1 MNDSQDKDVL
11 RSEVFKQMIVKMK
24 CIKERSVE
32 TNDSQDKDVLRSE
45 VLKRMIVKIK
55 MY

>member
-1 MNDSQDKDVL
+1 MIVKMKCI
-11 RSEVFKQMIVKMK
+11 SEVLKRMIVKMK

-32 TNDSQDKDVLRSE
+32 TNDSQDE
-45 VLKRMIVKIK
+45 

>member
-1 MNDSQDKDVL
+1 MLK
-11 RSEVFKQMIVKMK
+11 RMIVKMK

-45 VLKRMIVKIK
+45 VLK
-55 MY
+55 

>member
-1 MNDSQDKDVL
+1 MLKRMIVKMKCI
-11 RSEVFKQMIVKMK
+11 SEVLKRMIVKMK

-32 TNDSQDKDVLRSE
+32 TNDSEDE
-45 VLKRMIVKIK
+45 

>member
-1 MNDSQDKDVL
+1 MLK
-11 RSEVFKQMIVKMK
+11 RMIVKMKCISEVLKRMTVNIK

-32 TNDSQDKDVLRSE
+32 TNDSKDE
-45 VLKRMIVKIK
+45 

>member
-1 MNDSQDKDVL
+1 MLKRMIVKMK
-11 RSEVFKQMIVKMK
+11 RISEVLKRMTVKMK

-32 TNDSQDKDVLRSE
+32 TNDSKDE
-45 VLKRMIVKIK
+45 

>member
-1 MNDSQDKDVL
+1 MLKRMIVKMKCI
-11 RSEVFKQMIVKMK
+11 SEVLKRMIVKMK

-32 TNDSQDKDVLRSE
+32 TNDSQDE
-45 VLKRMIVKIK
+45 

>member
-1 MNDSQDKDVL
+1 MLKRMIVKMKCI
-11 RSEVFKQMIVKMK
+11 SEVLKRMTVKMK

-32 TNDSQDKDVLRSE
+32 TNDSQDE
-45 VLKRMIVKIK
+45 

>member
-1 MNDSQDKDVL
+1 MLKRMIVKMKCI
-11 RSEVFKQMIVKMK
+11 SEVLKRMIVKMK

-32 TNDSQDKDVLRSE
+32 TNDSKDE
-45 VLKRMIVKIK
+45 